1 MERLSQMAKEH
12 LSHVAKGVSVYE
24 PLDFSEQ
31 SDVVRQV
38 ERAVS
43 EMKGHVSLII
53 FDSATSFYRL
63 CTDEYSDTER
73 RRELGVQLSILHRLA
88 RTYSLAVLITNQ
100 VYTDV
105 ATGNLLPIGGV
116 AIEHLSKAVIKLER
130 LEGAG
135 RRAIIKKHRSR
146 PEGEYCE
153 FTITADGYRQ
163 RQITRTLTDG
173 TNNLGPQYL
182 QPQLLEGRGA
192 VRGMITRNGTPE
204 PGATVLSGTARAT
217 SKVDGS
223 YALYNIEAGERT
235 ITAIS
240 GDGQATGVTT
250 VSVAIGTTRNGVDI
264 ALSLTPPPPP
274 SL

>member
-1 MERLSQMAKEH
+1 MKEGHIATTVPKLRTGCEPLDSLLGGGFERGVVSQIYGGAGSGKTNVCLQTMMNAVLDGYGVIYIDTEGFSMERLSQMAKEH

-43 EMKGHVSLII
+43 EMRKHISLII

-153 FTITADGYRQ
+153 FTITADG
-163 RQITRTLTDG
+163 L
-173 TNNLGPQYL
+173 
-182 QPQLLEGRGA
+182 
-192 VRGMITRNGTPE
+192 V
-204 PGATVLSGTARAT
+204 
-217 SKVDGS
+217 
-223 YALYNIEAGERT
+223 
-235 ITAIS
+235 
-240 GDGQATGVTT
+240 
-250 VSVAIGTTRNGVDI
+250 
-264 ALSLTPPPPP
+264 
-274 SL
+274 